1 MKTIHRR
8 LTLLIAAAALSL
20 GAITTLLLVGA
31 RGPADPASSTSV
43 QALYTIGQYEGQVAV
58 FLAGQ
63 SRPDQVFDVYVASLP
78 AEEQE
83 RPGNPSIRRQGAAA
97 TAGGLHQLRIGAPVI
112 QPGDGTGGSRWES
125 RQSAGGTP
133 WRNTADPHTPR
144 RGRCF

>member
-8 LTLLIAAAALSL
+8 LTILIAAAALSL

-58 FLAGQ
+58 FLAGL

-83 RPGNPSIRRQGAAA
+83 R
-97 TAGGLHQLRIGAPVI
+97 LHQGIPVYDDKEL
-112 QPGDGTGGSRWES
+112 QRLLEDYTS
-125 RQSAGGTP
+125 
-133 WRNTADPHTPR
+133 
-144 RGRCF
+144 